1 MFEIRFKSTA
11 FVSIISDAW
20 IFLFSENQFVV
31 ATSISQWKASDKSST
46 SFVPSATKNPVSS
59 RNFFCERLVMS
70 FILFFEST
78 DVLII
83 LKTEAYEPPFRF
95 QKVYKFLTQS

>member
-1 MFEIRFKSTA
+1 M
-11 FVSIISDAW
+11 
-20 IFLFSENQFVV
+20 IFLFVDNQSVV
-31 ATSISQWKASDKSST
+31 AKSISQLNASDKSST
-46 SFVPSATKNPVSS
+46 SFVPSATNNPVSS

-78 DVLII
+78 DELII
-83 LKTEAYEPPFRF
+83 LKTEAYEPLFRF